1 MQDATTYVYND
12 KSCIYW
18 LIGSV
23 GLHRHTVEEFQ
34 NFFKSRGVSMPWVNV
49 VRALV
54 PLSLCDLAA
63 ALLIKACG
71 GEEVM
76 KQTLGGTKW
85 WQVRDTQG

>member
-1 MQDATTYVYND
+1 MQDATTCVFSHE
-12 KSCIYW
+12 SCILPADRLY
-18 LIGSV
+18 
-23 GLHRHTVEEFQ
+23 RHTVEEFQ
-34 NFFKSRGVSMPWVNV
+34 NFFKSRGVSLPWVNV

-63 ALLIKACG
+63 ALLIKVCG

>member
-1 MQDATTYVYND
+1 
-12 KSCIYW
+12 
-18 LIGSV
+18 
-23 GLHRHTVEEFQ
+23 
-34 NFFKSRGVSMPWVNV
+34 MPWVNV

-76 KQTLGGTKW
+76 KRTLGGTKW
-85 WQVRDTQG
+85 WQVRDTQGCVRLPLFPDVSTSRIYTIVALKPSG